1 MLCMGEGWTKTGR
14 YKEARSIDK
23 KGETDCGGM
32 TGGRVGSGR
41 VGCVEGG
48 NNNKQVL
55 ITR

>member
-1 MLCMGEGWTKTGR
+1 MLCMGGGRTKTGR

-48 NNNKQVL
+48 IL
-55 ITR
+55 INRS